1 MSGIV
6 GSIGSKSG
14 IATVPDNQPLGFSR
28 ARHSGDRLYDP
39 WKHNPKD
46 LIVYWKADHVTN
58 SAGNLSSDSI
68 VTGGFVYDAPGSTVL
83 RVKHGNV
90 TNVTN
95 NAYAYNG
102 KCLTMDG
109 GMLWVELNG
118 VSNYN
123 TYINSPSSFTTMA
136 WIDWDGS
143 SRQGWCSRYSPGD
156 SVYHWN
162 HMLDSRTQ
170 MHHNAS
176 GVSLGSGDKTGA
188 NYSSSQ
194 PSDWNMFVCT
204 YDVVTGHWRRFID
217 GYVWHAEHV
226 GDNSGHGHRG
236 NSADGTYDDSTVP
249 VALCG
254 RNDGAEKLSGS
265 IAEFSLWARALTQ
278 QEVKTW
284 WDASKGKHNRTDQ
297 LDIN

>member
-6 GSIGSKSG
+6 GRIGAKSG
-14 IATVPDNQPLGFSR
+14 IVTVPDNQILSFNR
-28 ARHSGDRLYDP
+28 ARELGDKRYDP

-58 SAGNLSSDSI
+58 SAGNLSSDTI

-90 TNVTN
+90 TNTTGKS
-95 NAYAYNG
+95 YTHNG
-102 KCLTMDG
+102 KCLTMAG
-109 GMLWVELNG
+109 GMLWVELSG

-123 TYINSPSSFTTMA
+123 TYINHPSSFTQMA

-143 SRQGWCSRYSPGD
+143 SRQGWCSRYDGAG
-156 SVYHWN
+156 VAHWN

-176 GVSLGSGDKTGA
+176 GVGLGSGDRTG
-188 NYSSSQ
+188 NNFSSSA
-194 PSDWNMFVCT
+194 PSDWNMFVVT
-204 YDVVTGHWRRFID
+204 YDVVTGHTIRYID
-217 GYVWHAEHV
+217 GYVWHWENPGV
-226 GDNSGHGHRG
+226 NSGHGHRG
-236 NSADGTYDDSTVP
+236 PSTNGTYHNNTTA
-249 VALCG
+249 VAFCG
-254 RNDGAEKLSGS
+254 RNDGAEKMSGH
-265 IAEFSLWARALTQ
+265 IAEFGLWKRCITQ
-278 QEVKTW
+278 QEVKTL
-284 WDASKGKHNRTDQ
+284 WDATKGKYGRSDQ